1 MGLIKKKRSQEAKI
15 EAGSMADI
23 TFLLLLF
30 FLVTTTI
37 DVDTG
42 IYMSLPEYSEEVS
55 ETKISPDRLVTV
67 NINEQGDVLL
77 GGERMAIPQITK
89 FLVPKIES
97 KIDLPGTQKLIVSI
111 KTADATNYNLYI
123 QTLDAIKAA
132 FFEVQESYS
141 MRTFG
146 VPRYKLNDEQTKV
159 VTKEKIP
166 ITISIAETEAKK

>member
-1 MGLIKKKRSQEAKI
+1 MGLIKKKRALASKI

-42 IYMSLPEYSEEVS
+42 IYINLPEYSEEVS
-55 ETKISPDRLVTV
+55 QVKIDPNRLVTV
-67 NINEQGDVLL
+67 NINEQGDVLIS
-77 GGERMAIPQITK
+77 GERMAIPQIKAT
-89 FLVPKIES
+89 LIPKIES

-132 FFEVQESYS
+132 YFEVQENYA
-141 MRTFG
+141 MQYFG
-146 VPRYKLNDEQTKV
+146 VPRYKMNEEQTRI

-166 ITISIAETEAKK
+166 ITISIAEPEAKK